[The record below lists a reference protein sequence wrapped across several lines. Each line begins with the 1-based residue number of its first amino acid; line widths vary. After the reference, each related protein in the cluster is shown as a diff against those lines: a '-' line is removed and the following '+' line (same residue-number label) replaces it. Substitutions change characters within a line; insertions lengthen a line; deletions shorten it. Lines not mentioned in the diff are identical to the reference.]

1 MKGHIYPIAYAIS
14 AEFEFEEEDRRGL
27 KDCMRSLDELE
38 DADRR
43 GLKDRRRFLSGRLF
57 FLGFFGLGFIEPP
70 STRPLIL
77 LL

>member
-43 GLKDRRRFLSGRLF
+43 GLKDCRRFLSGRVF

-70 STRPLIL
+70 STRPLL
-77 LL
+77 LLL